1 MLMNTSDTAGH
12 FRKKILLITD
22 SYWPLVGGVE
32 NWVHALAADLA
43 NTHEVSIITHASG
56 PKCNPLSFYSLPP
69 KTSAPDQDDF
79 GNRIITLLP
88 TAVKRIILLPL
99 ILWQLPLIRKF
110 WAKGFFDFLFIFYR
124 AAFSRTLRALIK
136 KADIAHSFSTGY
148 LGVLATRI
156 CVHNSIPLI
165 HSPPVHFDKWGDTPL
180 LLKSYARAKAIM
192 CLSNAF
198 KNEFLKRMPGASC
211 EIIVNP
217 APVKDQAGR
226 IGPRPYG
233 DVPFVLFLGRRE
245 EHKGAAM
252 LAAAFTKINT
262 KARLVFAGPGPS
274 LNVSNE
280 SIEDKGEV
288 DDQAKRRL
296 LESCDIFCV
305 PSRDESFGIVYVE
318 AMMHG
323 KPVVALDIAP
333 INEIV
338 IHNQTGLLV
347 PVGREDLLTKALD
360 ELLSNRQLR
369 EKFGAN
375 GRKRYEEV
383 FEDTIVMKRTRELYD
398 KLLSVDTCKG

>member
-1 MLMNTSDTAGH
+1 MNTSDTAGH

-22 SYWPLVGGVE
+22 SYWPLLGGVE

-43 NTHEVSIITHASG
+43 NTHEVFIITHASG
-56 PKCNPLSFYSLPP
+56 PKYGPRSFCSPAP
-69 KTSAPDQDDF
+69 KTPAPDQDDF

-99 ILWQLPLIRKF
+99 ILWHLPLIRKF

-124 AAFSRTLRALIK
+124 AAFSSTLRALIK
-136 KADIAHSFSTGY
+136 NADVAHSFSTGY

-156 CVHNSIPLI
+156 CVHDSIPLI

-180 LLKSYARAKAIM
+180 LLKSYARADAIM

-198 KNEFLKRMPGASC
+198 KNEFLKRMPGAPC

-226 IGPRPYG
+226 TAPRPHEK
-233 DVPFVLFLGRRE
+233 VPFVLFLGRRE

-274 LNVSNE
+274 LNAPNE

-288 DDQAKRRL
+288 DERTKRRL
-296 LESCDIFCV
+296 LESCDVLCV

-323 KPVVALDIAP
+323 KPVIALKMAP

-347 PVGREDLLTKALD
+347 PGGREDLLTKALE
-360 ELLSNRQLR
+360 ELLSNKQLR

-383 FEDTIVMKRTRELYD
+383 FEEKIVMKRTRDLYD
-398 KLLSVDTCKG
+398 KILSGDTRKG